1 MWRSSV
7 ARTVRDG
14 EVGGSNPLTPTITF
28 DFMTDTNNDLPILLF
43 VSADDWRRWLGGN
56 SQSPG
61 VWLRFYKKGKG
72 DSINYAQALDEALC
86 YGWIDSQVA
95 KYDDD
100 SYLQKF
106 TPRRSG
112 SIWSKRNITYV
123 DRLVKEGRMTP
134 QGLKE
139 VEAAKSDGRWEKAY
153 DSPANMEVPE
163 DFLQELETHPR
174 AKKFFDTLNKTN
186 RYTIAWRLQ
195 TAKTDATRKRRMA
208 VILATLDE
216 GKKFH

>member
-28 DFMTDTNNDLPILLF
+28 DFMTDTKNDLPILLF

>member
-1 MWRSSV
+1 
-7 ARTVRDG
+7 
-14 EVGGSNPLTPTITF
+14 
-28 DFMTDTNNDLPILLF
+28 MTDTKNDLPFLLF
-43 VSADDWRRWLGGN
+43 VTADDWRRWLDIN
-56 SQSPG
+56 SQAPG

-72 DSINYAQALDEALC
+72 ESINYAQALDEALC

-106 TPRRSG
+106 TPRRVG

-123 DRLVKEGRMTP
+123 DRLIKEGRMTP
-134 QGLKE
+134 RGLKE
-139 VEAAKSDGRWEKAY
+139 IEAAKSDGRWEKAY

-163 DFLQELETHPR
+163 DFLQELAMHPK
-174 AKKFFDTLNKTN
+174 AKGFFETLNKTN

-208 VILATLDE
+208 VILAMLDE